1 MSPEALDAACRALPG
16 VTHVVQWGGSDV
28 YKVGG
33 KVFAIAGLGG
43 GLTFKA
49 TPMAYEILTEIGR
62 ARRAPY
68 LTSGNWLTVDG
79 LEALEDSEVADWLAT
94 SHSLVAAKLTRLLR
108 RELGLG

>member
-68 LTSGNWLTVDG
+68 LTSGNWLSVDD
-79 LEALEDSEVADWLAT
+79 LAELDEAEVADWLAT
-94 SHSLVAAKLTRLLR
+94 SHGLVAAKLTRALR
-108 RELGLG
+108 RELGLT

>member
-1 MSPEALDAACRALPG
+1 MSPEAIDAACRALPA

-49 TPMAYEILTEIGR
+49 TPMAYEILIEIGR

-68 LTSGNWLTVDG
+68 LKAGNWLSVSD
-79 LEALEDSEVADWLAT
+79 LAELDADEVADWLAT
-94 SHSLVAAKLTRLLR
+94 SHRLVTAGLTRTLR
-108 RELGLG
+108 RELGLD

>member
-1 MSPEALDAACRALPG
+1 MSPEALDAACRALPA

-49 TPMAYEILTEIGR
+49 TPMAYEILREMGR

-68 LTSGNWLTVDG
+68 LTSGNWLAIDG
-79 LEALEDSEVADWLAT
+79 LEDLEEAEVADWLTT
-94 SHSLVAAKLTRLLR
+94 SHGLVSAKLTRLLR